1 MSPSVRTIAIAAG
14 LAAVLGTTAA
24 CGDDD
29 EPTTSKAKESSAIP
43 TISEAEF
50 TKVGNQLCEAN
61 GQAVAANFEKF
72 SSPPKPEEF
81 QQAYDTLIKESYKIV
96 GQFLALGAPEGK
108 ETEFYDVLVEAQ
120 RVTEAVEADGS
131 EAFFATEEDPWEDT
145 VAVLVD
151 DFGLTGCAHE
161 G

>member
-1 MSPSVRTIAIAAG
+1 MSTSLRTIAIAAS

-29 EPTTSKAKESSAIP
+29 KPTAAKESAGIP
-43 TISEAEF
+43 TIPEAEF
-50 TKVGNQLCEAN
+50 AKVGNELCEAN

-81 QQAYDTLIKESYKIV
+81 QHAYDTMIKESYKIV

-108 ETEFYDVLVEAQ
+108 TAEFYDVLVEAQ
-120 RVTEAVEADGS
+120 QVTEAVEAGGS

>member
-24 CGDDD
+24 CGDD
-29 EPTTSKAKESSAIP
+29 EPAAAATSDSAGIP

-50 TKVGNQLCEAN
+50 TKIGNQLCEAN
-61 GQAVAANFEKF
+61 GQTVAANFEKF

-81 QQAYDTLIKESYKIV
+81 QRAYDTMIKESYKIV

-108 ETEFYDVLVEAQ
+108 ETEFYDILVEAQ
-120 RVTEAVEADGS
+120 RVTETVEAGGS

>member
-1 MSPSVRTIAIAAG
+1 MSTSFRTIAIAAG

-24 CGDDD
+24 CGDD
-29 EPTTSKAKESSAIP
+29 EPAAAAAKESAGIP

-50 TKVGNQLCEAN
+50 TRVGNELCEAN
-61 GQAVAANFEKF
+61 GQAVAANFERF

-81 QQAYDTLIKESYKIV
+81 QHAYDTMIKESYKIV

-108 ETEFYDVLVEAQ
+108 ETAFYDILVEAQ
-120 RVTEAVEADGS
+120 QVTEAVEADGS